1 MDQLPGLDNITYSAS
16 LVLNRYVISVT
27 SGIVPPLE
35 KTLPPLCSLLL
46 RVQHTSVPVHKP
58 FVYPERE
65 DKWLK
70 VVEGP
75 LHWTTM
81 PDEADLSD
89 TEKDDVFVSVR
100 NLVAFV
106 IGSREKEQGSRVNE
120 IDTKLRKLLNDPT
133 RTPYA
138 TEEVDGVLFEYYQVP
153 VDETLGSVMVP
164 TARLGQ
170 VTDLIRSD
178 WLYHNHPVFLAKG
191 HQPLITAA
199 FIAGYNKETDKGEI
213 YLAVYRGHTPVGV
226 GGKLRFW
233 GIDFTIL
240 DCGLLLRD
248 KRALTLLDYNFQD
261 LTVMDLK
268 QAVPIMEY
276 PTKTGVKNFI
286 AAAEESPL
294 GTWHV
299 SLQYNGT
306 EWYRDKHAPEVD
318 TALKERLLRE
328 LERFVAMEKMNNDV
342 NDEQ

>member
-1 MDQLPGLDNITYSAS
+1 MFL
-16 LVLNRYVISVT
+16 
-27 SGIVPPLE
+27 
-35 KTLPPLCSLLL
+35 
-46 RVQHTSVPVHKP
+46 
-58 FVYPERE
+58 
-65 DKWLK
+65 
-70 VVEGP
+70 
-75 LHWTTM
+75 
-81 PDEADLSD
+81 
-89 TEKDDVFVSVR
+89 SVR
-100 NLVAFV
+100 NLAAFV
-106 IGSREKEQGSRVNE
+106 IASRMDTHEERVTE
-120 IDTKLRKLLNDPT
+120 IDNKLRYLLANPT
-133 RTPYA
+133 REPYA
-138 TEEVDGVLFEYYQVP
+138 KEEVDGVLFEYYQFEVSNG
-153 VDETLGSVMVP
+153 DLGSTMVP

-170 VTDLIRSD
+170 VSDLIRND
-178 WLYHNHPVFLAKG
+178 WLYRTHPVFFAKG
-191 HQPLITAA
+191 DQPLITAA
-199 FIAGYNKETDKGEI
+199 LIAGYNKETDKGEI
-213 YLAVYRGHTPVGV
+213 YLAVYRGHIPIST
-226 GGKLRFW
+226 GGKLQFW

-318 TALKERLLRE
+318 PALKERLLRE
-328 LERFVAMEKMNNDV
+328 LERFVAMEKMSNDV

>member
-1 MDQLPGLDNITYSAS
+1 MDQLPGLDSITYSAS
-16 LVLNRYVISVT
+16 LVLNRYVIAVT

-35 KTLPPLCSLLL
+35 KTLPPLCNLLL
-46 RVQHTSVPVHKP
+46 RVQHTDVPVHKP

-81 PDEADLSD
+81 PDAEDLNE

-106 IGSREKEQGSRVNE
+106 VGSREKAHDDRVNE
-120 IDTKLRKLLNDPT
+120 IDTKLRKVLNDPE

-138 TEEVDGVLFEYYQVP
+138 TEEVDGVLFEYYQIP
-153 VDETLGSVMVP
+153 VDETLGSTMVP

-178 WLYHNHPVFLAKG
+178 WLYRSHPAFLAKG
-191 HQPLITAA
+191 DQPLITAA

-213 YLAVYRGHTPVGV
+213 YLAVYRGHTPIGV

-240 DCGLLLRD
+240 QCGVLLR
-248 KRALTLLDYNFQD
+248 KQRMLTLLDYNFQD
-261 LTVMDLK
+261 LTLMDPDK
-268 QAVPIMEY
+268 AMPIMEY

-286 AAAEESPL
+286 AAAEDSPL

-306 EWYRDKHAPEVD
+306 EWYRDKHAPDVD
-318 TALKERLLRE
+318 ATLKARLLNE
-328 LERFVAMEKMNNDV
+328 LERFVATEKMNNDV